1 MQENH
6 SFHCWLSWIGQMKPY
21 LAVTLTFALIICGG
35 ISCSRKCAPCPPISL
50 PSGIPKNQYIRID
63 FERFDREKGIVWL
76 RLTNWTAW
84 AVRIPVEMF
93 PYPTGNISLDIV
105 KSAKTHKDGAEATVR
120 YYLQEYDPRPW
131 GQITY
136 SDGRK
141 SPPDEPEHPPVPKI
155 NRFDFSTEW
164 WVPKEQSIVFQVPKN
179 HVARNVSLYVNVRY
193 EWESLGTEVL
203 TGPVHSVF
211 FRGIELPKDVQAQIK

>member
-6 SFHCWLSWIGQMKPY
+6 LFHCLRSWTGQMKSY
-21 LAVTLTFALIICGG
+21 LAVALAFALLICGG
-35 ISCSRKCAPCPPISL
+35 ISCSRKCAPCPPVSL

-63 FERFDREKGIVWL
+63 FERLDEEKGIIWL

-93 PYPTGNISLDIV
+93 PYPSGNISLDIL
-105 KSAKTHKDGAEATVR
+105 KSAKTHKDRAEATVR

-131 GQITY
+131 QQIIY

-155 NRFDFSTEW
+155 NRGDVFTEW
-164 WVPKEQSIVFQVPKN
+164 WIPKEQSVIFQVPKE
-179 HVARNVSLYVNVRY
+179 HVARNILLYIDIRY
-193 EWESLGTEVL
+193 EWESLGVEGL
-203 TGPVHSVF
+203 DGPVHRVF
-211 FRGIELPKDVQAQIK
+211 LRGIDLPKDVQAHIK